1 MRTTSSYRRS
11 WPGRRL
17 AKAALE
23 TPEPA
28 MRQKLCGRT
37 SRRRLVL
44 PHRSRVPCR
53 PPALSTVGA
62 GQGARRPGRWCGHGH
77 QASRLKGKVR
87 KVPVWSDGSTTLS
100 NMCSCAG
107 SGAVGSAGAGG
118 AVDAGCLDPMLDRLL
133 AVEVA
138 GLPDSALA
146 ADLVGLRVT
155 VSRLES
161 EFARRLVVFDRR
173 AAAGGPGAV
182 STAAWLR
189 QACRLS
195 AGEASERVRTA
206 RVLADDLAVSA
217 DALAGGIIS
226 YAHARLLASAAGEL
240 TAESL
245 PTVEPIL
252 VEAARHTDPAGPRA
266 LCTQVRTMLDPTGAE
281 EAAALAHD
289 RRHLSISATFAGTV
303 VLDGVL
309 DPEAGATA
317 LAALAPLAAPGGA
330 DDDRT
335 PAQRRADALVELAR
349 RALDGAGLPSV
360 GGERPHIQIR
370 VDYATLLA
378 RTGTATLDWAGPL
391 SAGAALRLACDA
403 TISPVLTAGPSEV
416 LDLGRSV
423 RLVSPAQRRA
433 LVVRDGGCVWPDCD
447 RPPAF
452 TDAHHLRH
460 WVDGGATDLANLAL
474 VCRRHHRLVHAGW
487 TLTHRPDGIWS
498 ATPPST
504 QC

>member
-1 MRTTSSYRRS
+1 
-11 WPGRRL
+11 
-17 AKAALE
+17 
-23 TPEPA
+23 
-28 MRQKLCGRT
+28 
-37 SRRRLVL
+37 
-44 PHRSRVPCR
+44 
-53 PPALSTVGA
+53 
-62 GQGARRPGRWCGHGH
+62 
-77 QASRLKGKVR
+77 
-87 KVPVWSDGSTTLS
+87 
-100 NMCSCAG
+100 MCSGTG
-107 SGAVGSAGAGG
+107 SGAAGSAGGRG

-146 ADLVGLRVT
+146 ADLVGLRVA

-173 AAAGGPGAV
+173 GAAGVTGAV

-189 QACRLS
+189 GACRLS

-217 DALAGGIIS
+217 DALAGGVIS
-226 YAHARLLASAAGEL
+226 YAHARVLASAAGEL
-240 TAESL
+240 PAESL

-252 VEAARHTDPAGPRA
+252 VEAARHTDPAGLRS

-289 RRHLSISATFAGTV
+289 RRHLSISATLAGTV

-309 DPEAGATA
+309 DPEGGATV
-317 LAALAPLAAPGGA
+317 LAALMPLAAPGGA

-349 RALDGAGLPSV
+349 RALDGAALPSV

-391 SAGAALRLACDA
+391 TPGRPCGWPAMRRSARCSPPGRARCSTWVAASGWSARPSAGRWWSVTAGASGRTVTGHRRSPTPTTSGTGSTAAPPTWPTWRWSAGAITGWCTPAGSWPTARTESGARRRRGRCQRAAPIATLR
-403 TISPVLTAGPSEV
+403 
-416 LDLGRSV
+416 
-423 RLVSPAQRRA
+423 
-433 LVVRDGGCVWPDCD
+433 
-447 RPPAF
+447 
-452 TDAHHLRH
+452 
-460 WVDGGATDLANLAL
+460 
-474 VCRRHHRLVHAGW
+474 
-487 TLTHRPDGIWS
+487 
-498 ATPPST
+498 
-504 QC
+504 